1 MPRGS
6 GTQTSITESKGG
18 EHDKRDADN
27 LGGGG
32 VGRFCWRHKRL
43 TLALAVGLL
52 IVLPLLTGSGGGT
65 FFLNLLGLGIA
76 ALVVRR
82 IVQAGNRRQYQL
94 PVQLQPAERQH
105 STTGRHAM
113 THDLKR

>member
-1 MPRGS
+1 M
-6 GTQTSITESKGG
+6 TSVIRAISL
-18 EHDKRDADN
+18 AAN
-27 LGGGG
+27 LG
-32 VGRFCWRHKRL
+32 RFLWRHKRL

-82 IVQAGNRRQYQL
+82 IVQAGNRNRANCRCNCNRRNANTQRQGGT
-94 PVQLQPAERQH
+94 P
-105 STTGRHAM
+105 
-113 THDLKR
+113 

>member
-1 MPRGS
+1 M
-6 GTQTSITESKGG
+6 TSVMRTISAAVG
-18 EHDKRDADN
+18 A
-27 LGGGG
+27 
-32 VGRFCWRHKRL
+32 GRFCWRYKRL

-82 IVQAGNRRQYQL
+82 IVQAGNRNRTNCRCNCNRRNANTQQQGGT
-94 PVQLQPAERQH
+94 P
-105 STTGRHAM
+105 
-113 THDLKR
+113 